1 RLWQQEDQR
10 IYSTRVI
17 GHLSIGLAGHIMR
30 YVDPLFE
37 GGRVLGFHD
46 WFTMT
51 GYDTASR
58 NELTTWSLRHSAR
71 AQINIGVRSTLVT
84 MGVTVASLAL
94 GTQVLR
100 RFEREEALELAF
112 QQALSSRRE

>member
-1 RLWQQEDQR
+1 MSDSPIILNRRNILA
-10 IYSTRVI
+10 
-17 GHLSIGLAGHIMR
+17 LSAIAGGISISA
-30 YVDPLFE
+30 PL
-37 GGRVLGFHD
+37 
-46 WFTMT
+46 
-51 GYDTASR
+51 
-58 NELTTWSLRHSAR
+58 R